1 MSKYGVQ
8 SLYNDQE
15 DEAVNQLAGAAVKNT
30 TSAVTKIGSQIAAR
44 YTTPKKKGLFKNYR
58 TRKAIQRNAAKYEG
72 MTNKVK
78 PYADAY
84 LTDKA
89 VNWMNN

>member
-15 DEAVNQLAGAAVKNT
+15 DDAVNAMAGAAVKNT
-30 TSAVTKIGSQIAAR
+30 TSIATKIGSHLLAQHM
-44 YTTPKKKGLFKNYR
+44 TPKKKGLFKNYR
-58 TRKAIQRNAAKYEG
+58 TRKAVQRNAAKYESIA
-72 MTNKVK
+72 NQAK
-78 PYADAY
+78 PLADAY

-89 VNWMNN
+89 KSWMNN

>member
-15 DEAVNQLAGAAVKNT
+15 DEAVNQLTGAAVKNT

-58 TRKAIQRNAAKYEG
+58 TRKAVQRNAAKYESIA
-72 MTNKVK
+72 NQAK
-78 PYADAY
+78 PLADAY

-89 VNWMNN
+89 KSWMNN

>member
-15 DEAVNQLAGAAVKNT
+15 DEVVNQQATDAVKNT
-30 TSAVTKIGSQIAAR
+30 TLAATKIGSHIAAR
-44 YTTPKKKGLFKNYR
+44 YMTPKKKGLFKNYR
-58 TRKAIQRNAAKYEG
+58 TKKAIQRNAAKYEE
-72 MTNKVK
+72 MANKVK

-89 VNWMNN
+89 KSWVNN